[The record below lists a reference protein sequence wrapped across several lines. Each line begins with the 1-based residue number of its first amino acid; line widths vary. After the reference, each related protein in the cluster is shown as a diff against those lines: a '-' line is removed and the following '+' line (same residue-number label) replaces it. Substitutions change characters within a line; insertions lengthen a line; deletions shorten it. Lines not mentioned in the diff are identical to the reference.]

1 MLNAFLVALAVF
13 ICVGG
18 AELVGFTM
26 LNRPIVIGPLVG
38 LFLGDLHTG
47 VIIGASLEAVF
58 MGVVNIGGASAAEP
72 GIATAVGTAF
82 AIMLGKGSEVALT
95 LALPIGILGLQIKTV
110 LYIFIVGMF
119 AKTFDR
125 LAAEGK
131 EKQIVALHYGLWA
144 VNWFLYSL
152 FAFFGILFGSDAVSA
167 LLDAIPDVVMNGLTV
182 CGGLLPAVGMAM
194 LMKMLWDNKICMF
207 YFLGFVLAAYL
218 KLPLIALAVIG
229 VIIAISIGMNDY
241 RLNQLAAQRVT
252 ASPAGGSDQYLDDTG
267 LCSVLGLMAKTLLI
281 DKSIER
287 MKLNKY
293 FTIISSK
300 PDEICEFIMNGLD
313 RSATVY
319 HGEGVYSHKDKKII
333 LTVVDVRQAV
343 LLQRFIDEVDPQAFL
358 MVTKSSEVVGKG
370 FMSYI

>member
-18 AELVGFTM
+18 GELLGFTM

-38 LFLGDLHTG
+38 LFLGDIHTG
-47 VIIGASLEAVF
+47 VIVGASLEAVF

-119 AKTFDR
+119 AKKFDQ

-131 EKQIVALHYGLWA
+131 EKQIIALHYGLWA
-144 VNWFLYSL
+144 VNWIIYSL
-152 FAFFGILFGSDAVSA
+152 VAFLGILFGSDAVSA
-167 LLDAIPDVVMNGLTV
+167 LLEAIPDVIMNGLTI

-194 LMKMLWDNKICMF
+194 LMKMLWDKKICMF

-218 KLPLIALAVIG
+218 NLPLIALAVLG
-229 VIIAISIGMNDY
+229 VIIAVSIAMNDY
-241 RLNQLAAQRVT
+241 RFNQLASQRVSVQ
-252 ASPAGGSDQYLDDTG
+252 ADEGHELD
-267 LCSVLGLMAKTLLI
+267 
-281 DKSIER
+281 E
-287 MKLNKY
+287 
-293 FTIISSK
+293 
-300 PDEICEFIMNGLD
+300 EEEEFF
-313 RSATVY
+313 A
-319 HGEGVYSHKDKKII
+319 
-333 LTVVDVRQAV
+333 
-343 LLQRFIDEVDPQAFL
+343 
-358 MVTKSSEVVGKG
+358 
-370 FMSYI
+370 

>member
-1 MLNAFLVALAVF
+1 
-13 ICVGG
+13 
-18 AELVGFTM
+18 
-26 LNRPIVIGPLVG
+26 
-38 LFLGDLHTG
+38 
-47 VIIGASLEAVF
+47 
-58 MGVVNIGGASAAEP
+58 
-72 GIATAVGTAF
+72 
-82 AIMLGKGSEVALT
+82 
-95 LALPIGILGLQIKTV
+95 
-110 LYIFIVGMF
+110 MF

-241 RLNQLAAQRVT
+241 KLNQLAAQRV
-252 ASPAGGSDQYLDDTG
+252 AVSPAGGSDEYLD
-267 LCSVLGLMAKTLLI
+267 
-281 DKSIER
+281 E
-287 MKLNKY
+287 
-293 FTIISSK
+293 
-300 PDEICEFIMNGLD
+300 EEEEFF
-313 RSATVY
+313 S
-319 HGEGVYSHKDKKII
+319 
-333 LTVVDVRQAV
+333 
-343 LLQRFIDEVDPQAFL
+343 
-358 MVTKSSEVVGKG
+358 
-370 FMSYI
+370 

>member
-18 AELVGFTM
+18 GELLGFTM

-119 AKTFDR
+119 AKKFDQ

-144 VNWFLYSL
+144 VNWILYSL
-152 FAFFGILFGSDAVSA
+152 GAFLGILFGSDAVSA

-194 LMKMLWDNKICMF
+194 LMKMLWDKKICMF
-207 YFLGFVLAAYL
+207 YFLGFVLVAYL
-218 KLPLIALAVIG
+218 NLPLLALAVLG
-229 VIIAISIGMNDY
+229 VIIAVSIAMNDY
-241 RLNQLAAQRVT
+241 KLSQLASQRV
-252 ASPAGGSDQYLDDTG
+252 SVQINEGYELD
-267 LCSVLGLMAKTLLI
+267 
-281 DKSIER
+281 E
-287 MKLNKY
+287 
-293 FTIISSK
+293 
-300 PDEICEFIMNGLD
+300 EEEEFF
-313 RSATVY
+313 S
-319 HGEGVYSHKDKKII
+319 
-333 LTVVDVRQAV
+333 
-343 LLQRFIDEVDPQAFL
+343 
-358 MVTKSSEVVGKG
+358 
-370 FMSYI
+370 

>member
-26 LNRPIVIGPLVG
+26 LNRPIVIGTLVG

-241 RLNQLAAQRVT
+241 KLNQLAAQRVA
-252 ASPAGGSDQYLDDTG
+252 ASPAGGSDEYLD
-267 LCSVLGLMAKTLLI
+267 
-281 DKSIER
+281 E
-287 MKLNKY
+287 
-293 FTIISSK
+293 
-300 PDEICEFIMNGLD
+300 EEEEFF
-313 RSATVY
+313 S
-319 HGEGVYSHKDKKII
+319 
-333 LTVVDVRQAV
+333 
-343 LLQRFIDEVDPQAFL
+343 
-358 MVTKSSEVVGKG
+358 
-370 FMSYI
+370 

>member
-18 AELVGFTM
+18 AELIGFTM

-131 EKQIVALHYGLWA
+131 EKQIIALHYGLWA

-167 LLDAIPDVVMNGLTV
+167 LLDAIPDVVM
-182 CGGLLPAVGMAM
+182 
-194 LMKMLWDNKICMF
+194 KMLWDNKICMF

-218 KLPLIALAVIG
+218 NLPLIALAVIG

-241 RLNQLAAQRVT
+241 KLNQLAAQRV
-252 ASPAGGSDQYLDDTG
+252 AVSPAGSADEYLD
-267 LCSVLGLMAKTLLI
+267 
-281 DKSIER
+281 E
-287 MKLNKY
+287 
-293 FTIISSK
+293 
-300 PDEICEFIMNGLD
+300 EEEEFF
-313 RSATVY
+313 S
-319 HGEGVYSHKDKKII
+319 
-333 LTVVDVRQAV
+333 
-343 LLQRFIDEVDPQAFL
+343 
-358 MVTKSSEVVGKG
+358 
-370 FMSYI
+370 

>member
-18 AELVGFTM
+18 AELIGFTM

-241 RLNQLAAQRVT
+241 KLNQLAA
-252 ASPAGGSDQYLDDTG
+252 
-267 LCSVLGLMAKTLLI
+267 
-281 DKSIER
+281 
-287 MKLNKY
+287 
-293 FTIISSK
+293 
-300 PDEICEFIMNGLD
+300 
-313 RSATVY
+313 
-319 HGEGVYSHKDKKII
+319 
-333 LTVVDVRQAV
+333 
-343 LLQRFIDEVDPQAFL
+343 
-358 MVTKSSEVVGKG
+358 
-370 FMSYI
+370 

>member
-18 AELVGFTM
+18 AELIGFTM

-131 EKQIVALHYGLWA
+131 EKQIIALHYGLWA

-194 LMKMLWDNKICMF
+194 LMF

-218 KLPLIALAVIG
+218 NLPLIALAVIG

-241 RLNQLAAQRVT
+241 KLNQLAAQRV
-252 ASPAGGSDQYLDDTG
+252 AVSPAGSADEYLD
-267 LCSVLGLMAKTLLI
+267 
-281 DKSIER
+281 E
-287 MKLNKY
+287 
-293 FTIISSK
+293 
-300 PDEICEFIMNGLD
+300 EEEEFF
-313 RSATVY
+313 S
-319 HGEGVYSHKDKKII
+319 
-333 LTVVDVRQAV
+333 
-343 LLQRFIDEVDPQAFL
+343 
-358 MVTKSSEVVGKG
+358 
-370 FMSYI
+370 

>member
-72 GIATAVGTAF
+72 GIAT
-82 AIMLGKGSEVALT
+82 MLGKGSEVALT

-241 RLNQLAAQRVT
+241 KLNQLAAQRVA
-252 ASPAGGSDQYLDDTG
+252 ASPAGGSDEYLD
-267 LCSVLGLMAKTLLI
+267 
-281 DKSIER
+281 E
-287 MKLNKY
+287 
-293 FTIISSK
+293 
-300 PDEICEFIMNGLD
+300 EEEEFF
-313 RSATVY
+313 S
-319 HGEGVYSHKDKKII
+319 
-333 LTVVDVRQAV
+333 
-343 LLQRFIDEVDPQAFL
+343 
-358 MVTKSSEVVGKG
+358 
-370 FMSYI
+370 